1 MNPAGM
7 ITHALRGQVK
17 PELLTQVQYI
27 RLIFL
32 LYLCTLSFWC
42 IPLPVLPRVFLDKIT
57 RF

>member
-32 LYLCTLSFWC
+32 LYLCTLPFRC